1 MVFKLKDRDFV
12 PHQHKHVTK
21 GLEFTLAIL
30 IAIALIGSLTS
41 ERYID
46 LPKYV
51 VPLLVILF
59 ISLKV
64 VHIIKQGGSLLEDYM
79 TLAVMLL
86 FIILDVI
93 LKGDLNGILVTGFIA
108 ILIYSTGL
116 MFWVR
121 SRFGSKKIIHFLISY
136 ITSIFMIIFLFAGAY
151 ISNPEDF
158 MIQGIRKSITFEEA
172 LYFSTVTITTVGYGD
187 ITPASKVNR
196 FLSATEAFLG
206 MTLNVA
212 LLGYVLSTSK
222 SSNEHQD

>member
-1 MVFKLKDRDFV
+1 MVFKFKNREFM
-12 PHQHKHVTK
+12 HQDHKHVAK
-21 GLEFTLAIL
+21 GLEFVLALL
-30 IAIALIGSLTS
+30 IALALIGSLTS

-46 LPKYV
+46 LPKYI
-51 VPLLVILF
+51 VPLLIILF

-86 FIILDVI
+86 FIILDVT

-121 SRFGSKKIIHFLISY
+121 NRFGSKKIIHFLISY
-136 ITSIFMIIFLFAGAY
+136 ISSIFMIIFLFAGAY
-151 ISNPEDF
+151 ISNPEEF
-158 MIQGIRKSITFEEA
+158 MIQGVRKSITFEEA
-172 LYFSTVTITTVGYGD
+172 LYFSTVTVTTVGYGD

-212 LLGYVLSTSK
+212 LLGYVLATSR
-222 SSNEHQD
+222 SSNEHQE

>member
-1 MVFKLKDRDFV
+1 MAFNLKNRDFI
-12 PHQHKHVTK
+12 PHDHKHVSK
-21 GLEFTLAIL
+21 GIEFVLAIL
-30 IAIALIGSLTS
+30 IALALIGSLTS
-41 ERYID
+41 EKYID
-46 LPKYV
+46 LPRYV
-51 VPLLVILF
+51 VPLLVIFF
-59 ISLKV
+59 ISLKI

-86 FIILDVI
+86 FVILDII
-93 LKGDLNGILVTGFIA
+93 LKGDLNGILITGFIA

-121 SRFGSKKIIHFLISY
+121 SKFGSKKIVHFLISY
-136 ITSIFMIIFLFAGAY
+136 ITAIFMIIFLFAGAY
-151 ISNPEDF
+151 ISNPEEF
-158 MIQGIRKSITFEEA
+158 IIQGIRKSITFEEA

-212 LLGYVLSTSK
+212 LLGYVLS
-222 SSNEHQD
+222 SSRNSNINNE

>member
-1 MVFKLKDRDFV
+1 MVFKIKNREFI
-12 PHQHKHVTK
+12 PHEHKHVTK
-21 GLEFTLAIL
+21 GLEFVIAIL
-30 IAIALIGSLTS
+30 IAVALIGSLTS
-41 ERYID
+41 TRYID
-46 LPKYV
+46 LPRYV
-51 VPLLVILF
+51 IPLLIILF

-86 FIILDVI
+86 FIILDI
-93 LKGDLNGILVTGFIA
+93 TLKGDLNGILITGFIV

-116 MFWVR
+116 MFWVK
-121 SRFGSKKIIHFLISY
+121 SKLGSKKITHFLISY
-136 ITSIFMIIFLFAGAY
+136 ITAIFMIIFLFAGAY

-158 MIQGIRKSITFEEA
+158 VIQGVKKSITFEEA
-172 LYFSTVTITTVGYGD
+172 LYYSTVTITTVGYGD

-212 LLGYVLSTSK
+212 LLGYVLSTSREP
-222 SSNEHQD
+222 NQD